1 MTPLMSLA
9 IVGGLIIA
17 LVGFA
22 KLINHNNKKKRS
34 QKS

>member
-1 MTPLMSLA
+1 MSPLMSLA
-9 IVGGLIIA
+9 IVGGLVLA

-22 KLINHNNKKKRS
+22 KLINHNNKKKRK